1 MKSGQVECN
10 SKSAKAKLISERT
23 DVSLISMSPAYLL
36 SILLLTIL
44 WIIITGSY
52 FRWHPLFSL
61 ISATFG
67 FGVLTGM
74 DAKLLL
80 ETMGQGFGS
89 LIGSIGLVVVLGS
102 ILGVQLEQSG
112 TVQQLGKALTDRAK
126 SRPSLGIAFL
136 GMLLGIPV
144 FCDSGFMVLAS
155 LMKSMA
161 LSSNTPLP
169 VMSLS
174 LAGGLYTTHT
184 LVPPTPGPVAA
195 ICNVGAADAIGLVM
209 VLGIVV
215 SIPVTLAAYF
225 FARYQGSKL
234 TCTDQI
240 NQAQESNANNSSG
253 SASQAL
259 LLILLPILLIAAGST
274 LELFSIEGTIE
285 DVVTLLGKPLIALL
299 ISVVVAMIL
308 FRKQGRTNKM
318 IERGIMQAGP
328 IILLTGCG
336 GALGAVLKVS
346 PLSELIS
353 TWVSGQALTGISFL
367 GIAFVIG
374 ALFKT
379 SQGSSTSSL
388 VLTSALLSPLLI
400 QAGFDTSL
408 ELSLLV
414 LAIGAGAMTVSHA
427 NDSYFWVVSQ
437 FSGFDLKTGYKG
449 MTLMT
454 VVQGLVAFLMVIVL
468 YSMLS

>member
-1 MKSGQVECN
+1 M
-10 SKSAKAKLISERT
+10 SAT
-23 DVSLISMSPAYLL
+23 LL
-36 SILLLTIL
+36 LFILLVTIL
-44 WIIITGSY
+44 WIIVTGSY
-52 FRWHPLFSL
+52 LKWHPLFSL

-67 FGVLTGM
+67 FGLLTGM
-74 DAKLLL
+74 EPKLLL
-80 ETMGQGFGS
+80 ETIGQGFGS

-112 TVQQLGKALTDRAK
+112 TVQQLGKTLTERSK
-126 SRPSLGIAFL
+126 TRPSLGIAFL

-161 LSSNTPLP
+161 ANSATPLP

-195 ICNVGAADAIGLVM
+195 IGNVGAADAIGLVM

-234 TCTDQI
+234 SWIDQ
-240 NQAQESNANNSSG
+240 ANPIRAEEIKTG

-259 LLILLPILLIAAGST
+259 LLIVLPILLIAAGST
-274 LELFSIEGTIE
+274 LELFSIQGAIA
-285 DVVTLLGKPLIALL
+285 DVVTLLGKPLVALL

-308 FRKQGRTNKM
+308 FRKQGATNKM

-336 GALGAVLKVS
+336 GALGAVLKAS
-346 PLSELIS
+346 PLSVLIS
-353 TWVSGQALTGISFL
+353 NWVSGQALTSIGFL
-367 GIAFVIG
+367 VVAFVIG

-379 SQGSSTSSL
+379 AQGSSTSSL
-388 VLTSALLSPLLI
+388 ILTSALLSPLLV
-400 QAGFDTSL
+400 QASFDTPL

-427 NDSYFWVVSQ
+427 NDSYFWVVSH

-454 VVQGLVAFLMVIVL
+454 LAQGVVAFVMVILL
-468 YSMLS
+468 YLMLA

>member
-1 MKSGQVECN
+1 M
-10 SKSAKAKLISERT
+10 SATA
-23 DVSLISMSPAYLL
+23 LL
-36 SILLLTIL
+36 LILLFTIA

-52 FRWHPLFSL
+52 FKWHPLFSL

-67 FGVLTGM
+67 FGLMTGM

-80 ETMGQGFGS
+80 ETIGQGFGS

-112 TVQQLGKALTDRAK
+112 TVQQLGKALTDRAQ

-144 FCDSGFMVLAS
+144 FCDSGFMVLTS

-161 LSSNTPLP
+161 ASSATPLP

-195 ICNVGAADAIGLVM
+195 IGNVGAADAIGLVM

-215 SIPVTLAAYF
+215 SVPVTLAAYF

-234 TCTDQI
+234 TWTDQA
-240 NQAQESNANNSSG
+240 NQVQESKTNNRFD

-259 LLILLPILLIAAGST
+259 LLILLPILLIAVGST
-274 LELFSIEGTIE
+274 LELFSIDGKITP
-285 DVVTLLGKPLIALL
+285 VVKLLGKPLIALL

-308 FRKQGRTNKM
+308 FRKQGTTNKM

-336 GALGAVLKVS
+336 GALGAVLKAS
-346 PLSELIS
+346 PLSVLIS
-353 TWVSGQALTGISFL
+353 DWVSGQALTGVSFL
-367 GIAFVIG
+367 AVAFVIG

-379 SQGSSTSSL
+379 AQGSSTNSL

-400 QAGFDTSL
+400 QTGFDSSL

-454 VVQGLVAFLMVIVL
+454 LVQGVVAFIMVILL
-468 YSMLS
+468 YLMLS

>member
-1 MKSGQVECN
+1 M
-10 SKSAKAKLISERT
+10 A
-23 DVSLISMSPAYLL
+23 
-36 SILLLTIL
+36 
-44 WIIITGSY
+44 WIIVTGSY
-52 FRWHPLFSL
+52 LKWHPLFSL
-61 ISATFG
+61 ISATLG
-67 FGVLTGM
+67 FGLLTGM
-74 DAKLLL
+74 GPKLLI
-80 ETMGQGFGS
+80 ETIGQGFGS

-112 TVQQLGKALTDRAK
+112 TVQQLGKALTERSK

-161 LSSNTPLP
+161 ASSGTPLP

-195 ICNVGAADAIGLVM
+195 IGNVGAADAIGLVM
-209 VLGIVV
+209 ILGIVV

-234 TCTDQI
+234 TWTDQTNPI
-240 NQAQESNANNSSG
+240 QTADVKTGSST
-253 SASQAL
+253 QAL
-259 LLILLPILLIAAGST
+259 LLIAAGST
-274 LELFSIEGTIE
+274 LELFAIEGTIAA
-285 DVVTLLGKPLIALL
+285 VVMLLGKPLVALL
-299 ISVVVAMIL
+299 ISVIVAMVL
-308 FRKQGRTNKM
+308 FRKQDNTNKM

-336 GALGAVLKVS
+336 GALGAVLKAS
-346 PLSELIS
+346 PLSLLIS
-353 TWVSGQALTGISFL
+353 NWVSGQSLTGFGFL
-367 GIAFVIG
+367 AVAFVIG

-379 SQGSSTSSL
+379 AQGSSTSSL
-388 VLTSALLSPLLI
+388 ILTSALLSPLLI
-400 QAGFDTSL
+400 QAGFDTSP

-454 VVQGLVAFLMVIVL
+454 LAQGIVAFLVVIAL
-468 YSMLS
+468 YLMLV